1 MQHAITD
8 DLQAL
13 LATLPPGIHDA
24 VNRLDNRSELLE
36 IVMDL
41 GRYAEGRF
49 PDGEVILSTQPVT
62 NADLD
67 YVAERIGEFGDDN
80 RAGIERTLHRISAIR
95 NRKGKI
101 IGLTCRIGRAVLGS
115 IALIRD
121 IVEQGQ
127 SILILGRPGVG
138 KTTLL
143 REIARVLA
151 DEANKRVVIVDTSNE
166 IAGDGDIPHPGI
178 GRARRMQVA
187 RTAEQH
193 AVMIEAV
200 ENHMP
205 QVIVIDEIGT
215 ELEAA
220 AARTIAERGVQ
231 LVATAH
237 GNSLGN
243 LLVNPTLS
251 DLVGGIQTVTL
262 GDEEARRRH
271 TQKSILERK
280 SPPTFDVVVEQ
291 QSWQELVVHRDVA
304 DTVDSM
310 LRGQV
315 VVAEERTRDEES
327 GRVSV
332 RRVSA
337 GGMDVPTWGVG
348 GGFGSMR
355 PIEPGTFD
363 RGERGERYDRNN
375 RGEWNQFRQVSG
387 GQQGPRGGGGAN
399 STDRFR
405 SRSSAS
411 TQMRTLAPTGTA
423 PADVERSTPTALIT
437 ADRPVVTGSLYQPVQ
452 TVQTAQPV
460 QSATAVV
467 ANDDDRDD
475 KRQLILKT
483 LRVYPF
489 GVNRDRLAESARQL
503 RVPIILTN
511 REDEADAVITLKN
524 YYKRQPE
531 RLQQAEQEQK
541 LIIILKNNT
550 VAQMQHALAHI
561 FDIPEVDPARDDE
574 DGSGEES
581 GSDNDTTRA
590 LLETEDAI
598 HQLLNKGLTT
608 AELAP
613 ANAYVRRLQHQ
624 MATRYNLNSRS
635 RGKEPYRRVKIFR
648 TRE

>member
-1 MQHAITD
+1 MQHTITD
-8 DLQAL
+8 DLEAL
-13 LATLPPGIHDA
+13 LVTLPPAIHDA

-41 GRYAEGRF
+41 GRLPEGRF
-49 PDGEVILSTQPVT
+49 PEGEVILSTQPVT
-62 NADLD
+62 YADLE
-67 YVAERIGEFGDDN
+67 YVVERIGEFGDDN
-80 RAGIERTLHRISAIR
+80 RAGIERTLHRISALR
-95 NRKGKI
+95 NRKGKV

-121 IVEQGQ
+121 IVERGQ

-151 DEANKRVVIVDTSNE
+151 DEANKRVVVVDTSNE

-280 SPPTFDVVVEQ
+280 APPTFDVVVEQ
-291 QSWQELVVHRDVA
+291 QSWQELVVHLDVA

-310 LRGQV
+310 LRGQTI
-315 VVAEERTRDEES
+315 VAEERTRDEET
-327 GRVSV
+327 GRVSA
-332 RRVSA
+332 RRISS
-337 GGMDVPTWGVG
+337 GGMDVPTWGIE
-348 GGFGSMR
+348 GFGTASR
-355 PIEPGTFD
+355 SNNYID
-363 RGERGERYDRNN
+363 RSESN
-375 RGEWNQFRQVSG
+375 WNTVRRMS
-387 GQQGPRGGGGAN
+387 QQGPRSNGNGGNGGERLHA
-399 STDRFR
+399 RGQVR
-405 SRSSAS
+405 A
-411 TQMRTLAPTGTA
+411 LAPTGTA
-423 PADVERSTPTALIT
+423 PADVKRHNSAGLIT
-437 ADRPVVTGSLYQPVQ
+437 VDRPLLDEGVYQAENV
-452 TVQTAQPV
+452 
-460 QSATAVV
+460 
-467 ANDDDRDD
+467 
-475 KRQLILKT
+475 KEQLPILKT

-489 GVNRDRLAESARQL
+489 GVSRDRLAESARQL
-503 RVPIILTN
+503 RVPIIVTN
-511 REDEADAVITLKN
+511 NQGDADAIITLKN
-524 YYKRQPE
+524 YYRRQPE
-531 RLQQAEQEQK
+531 RLQQAEEERK

-550 VAQMQHALAHI
+550 IAQMQHALARI
-561 FDIPEVDPARDDE
+561 FDIPIDVSVDENLEEAEGMHASNTE
-574 DGSGEES
+574 DP
-581 GSDNDTTRA
+581 TTKA

-598 HQLLNKGLTT
+598 HQVLNKDLMT

-613 ANAYVRRLQHQ
+613 ANAYIRRLQHQ

-635 RGKEPYRRVKIFR
+635 RGKEPNRRVKIFR
-648 TRE
+648 SRD